1 MYMANLHA
9 LIIDDDAYSIHIM
22 ERLLDQENISYTA
35 VADPTC
41 LEEILQT
48 LDTIDI
54 VFLDLEMP
62 KLDGYEVLVILK
74 KHIAAKVPVVAC
86 TVHTAEINNT
96 RRQGFFSFVAKPL
109 DLDRFSDQLHRILN
123 GIPVWESR

>member
-1 MYMANLHA
+1 MANLHA
-9 LIIDDDAYSIHIM
+9 LIIDDDAYSIHVM
-22 ERLLDQENISYTA
+22 ERLLDQEDISYTA
-35 VADPTC
+35 VADPTL
-41 LEEILQT
+41 LEDILRT
-48 LDTIDI
+48 LEKVDV

-62 KLDGYEVLVILK
+62 KLDGYEVLALLK
-74 KHIAAKVPVVAC
+74 RHIASKVPIVAC
-86 TVHTAEINNT
+86 TVHTAEISNT

>member
-1 MYMANLHA
+1 MAILHA
-9 LIIDDDAYSIHIM
+9 LIIDDDAYSVYVM

-35 VADPTC
+35 VTDPTR
-41 LEEILQT
+41 LEKTLQT
-48 LDTIDI
+48 LDAVDI

-62 KLDGYEVLVILK
+62 KLDGYEVLALLK
-74 KHIAAKVPVVAC
+74 EHIEAKVPIVAC

-96 RRQGFFSFVAKPL
+96 RRKGFFSFVAKPL
-109 DLDRFSDQLHRILN
+109 DLDRFSDQLHRILS

>member
-1 MYMANLHA
+1 MANLHA
-9 LIIDDDAYSIHIM
+9 LIIDDDAYSIYVM
-22 ERLLDQENISYTA
+22 ERLLDQEDISYTA
-35 VADPTC
+35 VADPS
-41 LEEILQT
+41 LLAGMLQT
-48 LDTIDI
+48 LETVDI

-62 KLDGYEVLVILK
+62 KLDGYEVLALLK
-74 KHIAAKVPVVAC
+74 KHLASTVPIVAC

-123 GIPVWESR
+123 GNPVWELR

>member
-1 MYMANLHA
+1 MAILHA
-9 LIIDDDAYSIHIM
+9 LIIDDDAYSVYVM

-35 VADPTC
+35 VTDPTR
-41 LEEILQT
+41 LEKTLQT
-48 LDTIDI
+48 LEAVDI

-62 KLDGYEVLVILK
+62 KLDGYEVLALLK
-74 KHIAAKVPVVAC
+74 EHIEAKVPIVAC

-109 DLDRFSDQLHRILN
+109 DLDRFSDQLHRILS

>member
-1 MYMANLHA
+1 MALLHA
-9 LIIDDDAYSIHIM
+9 LIIDDDAYSIHVM
-22 ERLLDQENISYTA
+22 ERLLDQEDISYTA
-35 VADPTC
+35 VADPTR

-48 LDTIDI
+48 LNTVDI

-62 KLDGYEVLVILK
+62 KLDGYEVLAILK
-74 KHIAAKVPVVAC
+74 KHIDAKVPVVAC

-123 GIPVWESR
+123 GVPVWEAR

>member
-1 MYMANLHA
+1 MATLHA
-9 LIIDDDAYSIHIM
+9 LIIDDDSYSIHIM
-22 ERLLDQENISYTA
+22 ERLLDQEDISYTA
-35 VADPTC
+35 VPDPTA
-41 LEEILQT
+41 LESILQT
-48 LDTIDI
+48 LKQIDI

-62 KLDGYEVLVILK
+62 KLDGYEVLALLK
-74 KHIAAKVPVVAC
+74 THLEAKVPIVAC
-86 TVHTAEINNT
+86 TVHTAEIVHT

>member
-1 MYMANLHA
+1 MANLHA
-9 LIIDDDAYSIHIM
+9 LIIDDDAYSIYVM
-22 ERLLDQENISYTA
+22 ERLLDQEDISYTA
-35 VADPTC
+35 VADPSL
-41 LEEILQT
+41 LEGMLQT
-48 LDTIDI
+48 LDKVDI

-62 KLDGYEVLVILK
+62 KLDGYEVLALLK
-74 KHIAAKVPVVAC
+74 THLASTVPVVAC

-123 GIPVWESR
+123 GNPVWELR

>member
-1 MYMANLHA
+1 MANLHA
-9 LIIDDDAYSIHIM
+9 LIIDDDAYSIHVM
-22 ERLLDQENISYTA
+22 ERLLDQEDISYTA
-35 VADPTC
+35 VADPS
-41 LEEILQT
+41 LVEDMLQT
-48 LDTIDI
+48 LEKVDI

-62 KLDGYEVLVILK
+62 KLDGYEVLALLK
-74 KHIAAKVPVVAC
+74 QHLASTVPVVAC

-123 GIPVWESR
+123 GNPVWELR

>member
-1 MYMANLHA
+1 MAKLHA
-9 LIIDDDAYSIHIM
+9 LLIDDDGYSLHVM

-41 LEEILQT
+41 VEALLHT
-48 LDTIDI
+48 LDTVDI

-62 KLDGYEVLVILK
+62 KMDGYELLGMLK
-74 KHIAAKVPVVAC
+74 QHLDASVPIVAC

-109 DLDRFSDQLHRILN
+109 DVDRFSDQLSRILS
-123 GIPVWESR
+123 GTPVWESR

>member
-1 MYMANLHA
+1 MANLHA
-9 LIIDDDAYSIHIM
+9 LIIDDDAYSIYVM

-35 VADPTC
+35 VADPTR
-41 LEEILQT
+41 LAEILQT
-48 LDTIDI
+48 LDAVDI

-62 KLDGYEVLVILK
+62 KLDGYEVLAFLK
-74 KHIAAKVPVVAC
+74 KHIEGKVPIVAC

-109 DLDRFSDQLHRILN
+109 DLDRFSDQLHRILS
-123 GIPVWESR
+123 GVPVWELR